1 MNDDY
6 EQKLRDS
13 VGDLLAQV
21 AAGEI
26 SEEEA
31 QRELDIGRVL
41 AQMLAMTAD
50 LVAEMGVP
58 VSPAERMQLDEKILL
73 LWPEACRRA
82 GIAVIEIPAD
92 IAQRIASAT
101 GRAS

>member
-26 SEEEA
+26 SA
-31 QRELDIGRVL
+31 RRRGPARIGYRQGTGSN
-41 AQMLAMTAD
+41 ARHD
-50 LVAEMGVP
+50 
-58 VSPAERMQLDEKILL
+58 
-73 LWPEACRRA
+73 RR
-82 GIAVIEIPAD
+82 P
-92 IAQRIASAT
+92 
-101 GRAS
+101 